1 MPAIK
6 QVDQISIVAKDL
18 ERAMKLYGS
27 IFRVTNWKVM
37 TPEYTDGTF
46 RGQVGDFKLKVA
58 LARVGNV
65 ELELIQPL
73 EGRSANAEFLLKH
86 GEGLHH
92 IGISVTNIK
101 ERIREFAELG
111 FELIQSGRRPG
122 AVHAYLQNETQPSIV
137 IELFERSEPI
147 DYDEPVK

>member
-1 MPAIK
+1 MK
-6 QVDQISIVAKDL
+6 QVDQLSIVVRDL
-18 ERAMKLYGS
+18 DKAMKLYGG
-27 IFRVTNWKVM
+27 IFGLAHWKVM
-37 TPEYTDGTF
+37 TPEYTDRTF
-46 RGQVGDFKLKVA
+46 RGEIANFKVKVA
-58 LARVGNV
+58 LARVGNM

-111 FELIQSGRRPG
+111 FELIQSGERPG
-122 AVHAYLQNETQPSIV
+122 NVFAYLQNEAQSSIL
-137 IELFERSEPI
+137 IELFERSQSI
-147 DYDEPVK
+147 DYGEPVMKNL